1 METRSGK
8 QITPVGAVACGI
20 AAGVVGTACMT
31 AVQEAMARR
40 RRGRAPVHAAEDGRE
55 DPWKNAPAPA
65 QLAKRVIEG
74 VMQREVPVERISLLT
89 NAVHWGYGIA
99 LGGVYGLVESSVR
112 PQPALHGPIFGLG
125 VWAWS
130 YATLVPVGL
139 YEPPWH
145 YKASSI
151 AKDVSYHLAYGSGV
165 AAGYALL
172 RSGGPRTAA

>member
-1 METRSGK
+1 MGATTTNRT
-8 QITPVGAVACGI
+8 TPVGAVARGI

-31 AVQEAMARR
+31 AVQEVMSRR
-40 RRGRAPVHAAEDGRE
+40 RRAHAPKVSENGQA
-55 DPWKNAPAPA
+55 DPWKKAPAPA

-74 VMQREVPVERISLLT
+74 VTQQEVPVERISLLT
-89 NAVHWGYGIA
+89 NAVHWGYGTA
-99 LGGVYGLVESSVR
+99 MGGLYGLFEGSLR
-112 PQPALHGPIFGLG
+112 PKPAVHGPMFGLG

-130 YATLVPVGL
+130 YATLVPLGL

-172 RSGGPRTAA
+172 RNGRG